1 MYTVTKNTKLT
12 SIVLMF
18 IGLVA
23 LGYGFIQGAGHYTDE
38 EVNHQIEAFAND
50 LQLYMV
56 DYNDAHHSVEE
67 DHFVPLFH
75 KIEEEFH
82 LHFTNDEMMEARDF
96 EHVIHA
102 IHQSSGKL
110 IVSGMGKSGIIGKKI
125 AATLASTG
133 TPSFFLHPG
142 EAYHGDLGMIEHNDI
157 VLLISNSGE
166 TDEILKLIPFLKY
179 QKNCTISMSGNEEST
194 LAKNTKY
201 HLNISVEKE
210 ACPLL
215 LAPTSSTTATLVMGD
230 AIAVTLMKL
239 RDFKEENFAKF
250 HPGGSLGRRLLTT
263 VGDVMKKQELP
274 TISSN
279 ATIKKVIQ
287 NITEGK
293 LGLVVVLE
301 EHKIKG
307 IITDGDI
314 RRAMESQEKEFFSL
328 KAKDLMSTD
337 PKLIDVHEK
346 LITASTIMSKNKINS
361 LLVVNTNNDFV
372 GVVQMYDLGL

>member
-1 MYTVTKNTKLT
+1 MDIKKQ
-12 SIVLMF
+12 
-18 IGLVA
+18 A
-23 LGYGFIQGAGHYTDE
+23 R
-38 EVNHQIEAFAND
+38 EVFEIEAKEIASLSHRLTD
-50 LQLYMV
+50 
-56 DYNDAHHSVEE
+56 
-67 DHFVPLFH
+67 
-75 KIEEEFH
+75 
-82 LHFTNDEMMEARDF
+82 DF
-96 EHVIHA
+96 ENAIHA

-166 TDEILKLIPFLKY
+166 TDEILKLIPFLRH
-179 QKNCTISMSGNEEST
+179 QKNITIAMSGNEEST

-239 RDFKEENFAKF
+239 RNFKEENFAKF

-263 VGDVMKKQELP
+263 VGDVMKSQELP
-274 TISSN
+274 TTNSN
-279 ATIKKVIQ
+279 ATIKEVIQ
-287 NITEGK
+287 SITQGK
-293 LGLVVVLE
+293 LGLVVILDE
-301 EHKIKG
+301 SRIKG
-307 IITDGDI
+307 VITDGDI
-314 RRAMESQEKEFFSL
+314 RRAMESQEKEFFGL
-328 KAKDLMSTD
+328 FAKDLMSIH
-337 PKLIDVHEK
+337 PKLIHENEK
-346 LITASTIMSKNKINS
+346 LITASTMMSENKINS
-361 LLVVNTNNDFV
+361 LLVVNSNNDFV